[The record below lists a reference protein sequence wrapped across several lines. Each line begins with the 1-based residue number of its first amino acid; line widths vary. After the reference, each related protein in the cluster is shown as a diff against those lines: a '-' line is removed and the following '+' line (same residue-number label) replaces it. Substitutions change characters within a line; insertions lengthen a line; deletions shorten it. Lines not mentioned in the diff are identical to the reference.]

1 MKMCNYPDQ
10 DFNTSFPWTAA
21 PTAHRISGS
30 RHACSCI
37 AVLCCMLCAC
47 LVLICPAAVSA
58 DEYVQYLD
66 QGYMNWYSGEIAAE
80 STLFVQDSSAETSLQ
95 QTVQSRRARIEARK
109 RLWQT
114 LLEIRIDTGLSVRDV
129 LSRDQD
135 LAQTILG
142 DIHNSRLQTRRAG
155 GGETRIQA
163 LINLRGKLSGRLI
176 PRSVWFEQTQSK
188 GREAAQATVHE
199 AENAYTEPSSAYTGL
214 IVDLRGLDF
223 HPALIIR
230 IYDEQGQEIYGPT
243 VVDPQV
249 ASQKGICLYTTRLQS
264 AMSSDRV
271 GDNPLLVRAG
281 GIRQDEASEIQFAP
295 QTAKEFLSASQ
306 LEAIYQE
313 CRVVLVIR
321 EGRS

>member
-1 MKMCNYPDQ
+1 MCNCPDQ
-10 DFNTSFPWTAA
+10 DFKTSLSWTAA
-21 PTAHRISGS
+21 PTAYRISES
-30 RHACSCI
+30 LLACSCI
-37 AVLCCMLCAC
+37 AVLSCMLCAC
-47 LVLICPAAVSA
+47 LVLICPAAASA

-66 QGYMNWYSGEIAAE
+66 QGHMNWYTGEIAAE
-80 STLFVQDSSAETSLQ
+80 SDPFVQDSSAETSLQ
-95 QTVQSRRARIEARK
+95 KTVQARRARVEARK

-114 LLEIRIDTGLSVRDV
+114 LLEIRIDKGLSVRDV
-129 LSRDQD
+129 LSRDQE

-155 GGETRIQA
+155 GVETRIQA
-163 LINLRGKLSGRLI
+163 LVNLWGKLSGRLI

-188 GREAAQATVHE
+188 DREAAQVTVHD
-199 AENAYTEPSSAYTGL
+199 AANAYTEPASAYTGL

-243 VVDPQV
+243 VVDPQ
-249 ASQKGICLYTTRLQS
+249 AATQKGICLYTTRLQS
-264 AMSSDRV
+264 ALSSGRV

-295 QTAKEFLSASQ
+295 QTAQEFLSASQ

-321 EGRS
+321 EGPS